1 MLAEC
6 ALRHERFVWRFL
18 MTTPVTVATGA
29 SGGAMIGN
37 GSVFCFANGKDGFV
51 AVFIM
56 AYRASGISFQ
66 NEVFGRILIVL
77 VFICKDLLRKCRDAN
92 DDEKNDQ

>member
-6 ALRHERFVWRFL
+6 ALRHERFVRRLF
-18 MTTPVTVATGA
+18 MTSSITVATGA

-37 GSVFCFANGKDGFV
+37 GSVLGFSNSKDGFV

-56 AYRASGISFQ
+56 ACRASGIPFQ
-66 NEVFGRILIVL
+66 NEIFGRILIIL
-77 VFICKDLLRKCRDAN
+77 VFICKHLLRKCRDAN